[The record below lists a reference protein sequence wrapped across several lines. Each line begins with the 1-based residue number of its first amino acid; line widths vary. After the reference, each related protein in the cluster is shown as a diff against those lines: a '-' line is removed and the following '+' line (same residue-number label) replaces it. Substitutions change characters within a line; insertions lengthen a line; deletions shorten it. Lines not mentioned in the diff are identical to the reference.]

1 MQSKDTWNTP
11 TINSPDIAEALQAT
25 AEHMEA
31 NPAAVDALALAGLE
45 DLNRKRQ
52 EMGLDDKI
60 PPLIQFRAI
69 ARYAYL
75 MGYGMALE
83 DVKALAGAD

>member
-11 TINSPDIAEALQAT
+11 TINSPDIAEALQAL
-25 AEHMEA
+25 ADHLEA

-45 DLNRKRQ
+45 DYTRKRQ
-52 EMGLDDKI
+52 EMGLDCD
-60 PPLIQFRAI
+60 LTEQQQHRAI

-75 MGYGMALE
+75 MGYAM
-83 DVKALAGAD
+83 ALAGAD

>member
-11 TINSPDIAEALQAT
+11 TINSPDIAEALQAL
-25 AEHMEA
+25 ADHLEA

-45 DLNRKRQ
+45 DYTRKRQ
-52 EMGLDDKI
+52 EMGLDGD
-60 PPLIQFRAI
+60 LTEQQQQHRAI

-75 MGYGMALE
+75 MGYAM
-83 DVKALAGAD
+83 ALAGAD

>member
-11 TINSPDIAEALQAT
+11 TINSPDIAEALQAL
-25 AEHMEA
+25 ADHLEA

-45 DLNRKRQ
+45 DYTRKRQ
-52 EMGLDDKI
+52 EMGLDGD
-60 PPLIQFRAI
+60 LTEQQQHRAI

-75 MGYGMALE
+75 MGYAM
-83 DVKALAGAD
+83 ALAGAD